1 MKKLYFFLA
10 SLFAFTAVQA
20 QIFTFNYNGEAVKGD
35 KLVCDAAD
43 TEFYDSKTAGL
54 YDVAIIPEISISAEL
69 LDGVEGGFDA
79 SLLVESLT
87 GHQLSCCAGGAC
99 VMGTKIEKTIVF
111 DESNNFTVN
120 AEVEYFGDGVTKESV
135 EGVTAKITVAD
146 SFEPEKYNKSL
157 TVVMYGDNAGVAVI
171 ENNKHFQTARGGF
184 EYDFPANA
192 AVTIYNAAGV
202 AVERYELKG
211 NGFIS
216 TEGMPKG
223 IYFFTAEGEGVS
235 ESGKV
240 AI

>member
-10 SLFAFTAVQA
+10 SLFAFTAAQA
-20 QIFTFNYNGEAVKGD
+20 QIFTFNYNGEAVKDD
-35 KLVCDAAD
+35 KLVCDAEDAKFFETKTD
-43 TEFYDSKTAGL
+43 GEFDIEITPA
-54 YDVAIIPEISISAEL
+54 ISISAEL
-69 LDGVEGGFDA
+69 LEGVESGFDA

-87 GHQLSCCAGGAC
+87 GQELSCCAGGAC
-99 VMGTKIEKTIVF
+99 SMGTKIEKTIVF

-120 AEVEYFGDGVTKESV
+120 AEVEYFGTATKESV
-135 EGVTAKITVAD
+135 NGMTAKLTVAD

-157 TVVMYGDNAGVAVI
+157 TVVMYSDNAGVAVI

-184 EYDFPANA
+184 SYDFPA
-192 AVTIYNAAGV
+192 AVVVTLYNAAGMV
-202 AVERYELKG
+202 QARYQVEG

-223 IYFFTAEGEGVS
+223 IYFFTAEGQGLN